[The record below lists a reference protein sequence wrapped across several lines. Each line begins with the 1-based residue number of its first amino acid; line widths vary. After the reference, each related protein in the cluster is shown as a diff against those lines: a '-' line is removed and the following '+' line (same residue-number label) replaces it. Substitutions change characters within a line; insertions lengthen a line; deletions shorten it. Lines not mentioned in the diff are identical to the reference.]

1 MTEAIATPHLNLRNL
16 HQQHCAT
23 QVEWM
28 LMRAMS
34 LGLLRGSIDEV
45 ESTVNVTWV
54 QPRVLNVGEI
64 QQLNDQLGVWVEK

>member
-1 MTEAIATPHLNLRNL
+1 
-16 HQQHCAT
+16 
-23 QVEWM
+23 M

-45 ESTVNVTWV
+45 ENTVNVTWV